1 MAQTIRLAH
10 SPDADDA
17 FMFYGLAAG
26 AVSDP
31 AFEFLHILEDIQS
44 LNERALRGEYEV
56 TALSFHAYAHA
67 ADRYLLLPHGASMGE
82 AYGPVLVAARPLA
95 PADLRGKP
103 VAVPGPLTTAAL
115 LLRLW
120 DPALEHVT
128 TPFDRILDA
137 VRRGE
142 AEAGLLIHEGQVTYP
157 ALGLHKI
164 VDLGEWWAH
173 QAAGLPLPLGGN
185 GIRRDLGAPTIRRVA
200 ALLRQSI
207 RYGLDHRPDALRHAM
222 RYARGVEPAL
232 VDRFVGMYVNDL
244 TLGYG
249 ARGRAAVARLL
260 RRGFEAGIL
269 PKDVVPEFAEGEEP
283 AA

>member
-17 FMFYGLAAG
+17 FMFFGLATG
-26 AVSDP
+26 AVRDP
-31 AFEFLHILEDIQS
+31 DFGFVHVLEDIQS

-67 ADRYLLLPHGASMGE
+67 ADRYVLLPHGASMGE
-82 AYGPVLVAARPLA
+82 AYGPVLVAKRPLA
-95 PADLRGKP
+95 PPELHGKP

-120 DPALEHVT
+120 DASLTHLP
-128 TPFDRILDA
+128 TPFDRILD
-137 VRRGE
+137 VVQRGE
-142 AEAGLLIHEGQVTYP
+142 VEAGLLIHEGQVTYP

-164 VDLGEWWAH
+164 VDLGEWWAA
-173 QAAGLPLPLGGN
+173 QTSGLPLPLGGN
-185 GIRRDLGAPTIRRVA
+185 GIRRDLGTPAMRRISQV
-200 ALLRQSI
+200 LHESI
-207 RYGLDHRPDALRHAM
+207 RYGLAHRPDALQHAM
-222 RYARGVEPAL
+222 RYARGVAAPL

-249 ARGRAAVARLL
+249 ERGRAAVARLL
-260 RRGFEAGIL
+260 AMGFEAGIL
-269 PKDVVPEFAEGEEP
+269 PRKIVPEFVE
-283 AA
+283 

>member
-17 FMFYGLAAG
+17 FMFFGLATG
-26 AVSDP
+26 AVGDP
-31 AFEFLHILEDIQS
+31 DFSFVHVLEDIQS
-44 LNERALRGEYEV
+44 LNDRALRGEYEV

-82 AYGPVLVAARPLA
+82 AYGPVLVARRALA
-95 PADLRGKP
+95 LADLRGKR

-120 DPALEHVT
+120 DPSLTHVT

-137 VRRGE
+137 VQHGE

-164 VDLGEWWAH
+164 VDLGEWWAA
-173 QAAGLPLPLGGN
+173 QTAGLPLPLGGN
-185 GIRRDLGAPTIRRVA
+185 GIRRDLGMPAMRRISGV
-200 ALLRQSI
+200 LHESI
-207 RYGLDHRPDALRHAM
+207 RYGLAHRPDALRHAM
-222 RYARGVEPAL
+222 RYARGVEPPL

-249 ARGRAAVARLL
+249 ERGKAAVARLL
-260 RRGFEAGIL
+260 DLGFERGIV
-269 PKDVVPEFAEGEEP
+269 PRKIIPEFVDG
-283 AA
+283 